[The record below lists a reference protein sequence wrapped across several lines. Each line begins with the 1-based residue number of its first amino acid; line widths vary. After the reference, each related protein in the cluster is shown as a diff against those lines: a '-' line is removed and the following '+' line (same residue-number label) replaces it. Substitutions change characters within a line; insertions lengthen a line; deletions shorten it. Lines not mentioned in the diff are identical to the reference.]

1 MLWHTGRMQQEWEQ
15 NRPSPT
21 SGGKAMVPSTGT
33 PRLAQTAVLRGTQ
46 ELGLR
51 PVCKKPQGS
60 YGPWY
65 LPCWRR
71 TAASESFTRHLPGT
85 VQLHSAK
92 HCPKRPQDPQLI
104 LGTLAWYAH
113 GFGTYREFTGAS
125 PSTSLPDSQ
134 TPPKYATYIHPGR
147 RLALGGRLREAQEP
161 VGSFGLFSLCRES
174 YTCCLC
180 SCSWKSA
187 LTSMCGQWWGAVHLL
202 SEQG

>member
-1 MLWHTGRMQQEWEQ
+1 MTGGSPDPVPIATVWFKISGRGATLAGCSRNGNRIDPHPHQGEKQWSPALGLPGWHRQQSSEAHRSW
-15 NRPSPT
+15 
-21 SGGKAMVPSTGT
+21 
-33 PRLAQTAVLRGTQ
+33 
-46 ELGLR
+46 LR

-85 VQLHSAK
+85 VQPHSAK

-104 LGTLAWYAH
+104 PGTLAWYAR

-134 TPPKYATYIHPGR
+134 TPQSMLHIYT
-147 RLALGGRLREAQEP
+147 L
-161 VGSFGLFSLCRES
+161 VG
-174 YTCCLC
+174 
-180 SCSWKSA
+180 A
-187 LTSMCGQWWGAVHLL
+187 
-202 SEQG
+202 